1 MGEDQFAQTALVK
14 AVQGAIAVQPQQSG
28 DLRVATPGGV
38 FQVRWD
44 DNASA
49 SALGQL
55 AFFGEFLEVSQLFD
69 RWVESCPLEYTS
81 PNAPE
86 VRDVLGTWLLSI
98 LDGQRR
104 YAHINGLRGD
114 AVAPQILAMTRI
126 ISDESLRRALKALAP
141 SIDKNCTED
150 ERIKRQAQ
158 LDTSTA
164 WMDTVLRESTFAALG
179 TDWILDC
186 DTTVKLLYGNQDGA
200 EIGYNPTK
208 PGRPSHNIH
217 TYWVANLRLVLDAEV
232 KGGKTQPAKY
242 SLPGLMRLLLALPP
256 EKRPQLVRGDSA
268 FGNEPVMA
276 ELEAIGQAYLTK
288 LRQTAGVKRLIE
300 RNWSRQDWQDVGQ
313 GSEAVEA
320 QLKLSGWSRARRVV
334 VVRSPVKTNS
344 KVSPG
349 IKTLTS
355 AVEDVTNKKAK
366 RQKNLDF
373 ENTEPVKRWDYAVL
387 VTNANYELTAISQL
401 YRDRADCENGFDE
414 LKNQWGWG
422 GYTTQD
428 LERCNLC
435 ARAVALI
442 YNWWSW
448 YVRLAH
454 PATRLEAITSRPL
467 LLAGVARLTEHAGQS
482 RILLTLT
489 HAAGDLIKSMVTNV
503 RKGLD
508 TILATAPQLTKRE
521 RWAAL
526 VRYIVER
533 ILAAK
538 PKKSDQPTL
547 IPSNFSPPLIPAT
560 G

>member
-1 MGEDQFAQTALVK
+1 MGEEKFAQAALVK
-14 AVQGAIAVQPQQSG
+14 AVQGAIAVLPQPS
-28 DLRVATPGGV
+28 DELRVATPGGV

-44 DNASA
+44 EHASA

-55 AFFGEFLEVSQLFD
+55 AFFGEFLEVPQLFQ

-114 AVAPQILAMTRI
+114 AVAPQILGMTRI
-126 ISDESLRRALKALAP
+126 ISDESLRRALKTLAP
-141 SIDKNCTED
+141 SIGKNCTQD
-150 ERIKRQAQ
+150 ERLKRQTQ
-158 LDTSTA
+158 LDKSNA
-164 WMDTVLRESTFAALG
+164 WMDAALRESTFDALD

-186 DTTVKLLYGNQDGA
+186 DTTVKLLFGHQEGA

-217 TYWVANLRLVLDAEV
+217 TYWIANLRLVLDAEV
-232 KGGKTQPAKY
+232 QGGKTQPAKY
-242 SLPGLMRLLLALPP
+242 SLPGLMRLLKALPP
-256 EKRPQLVRGDSA
+256 EKRPKLVRGDSA
-268 FGNEPVMA
+268 FGNDPVMT
-276 ELEAIGQAYLTK
+276 ELESIGQMYLTK

-320 QLKLSGWSRARRVV
+320 QLKLSGWSHARRVV
-334 VVRSPVKTNS
+334 VVRSASKTKLTVVESVK
-344 KVSPG
+344 G
-349 IKTLTS
+349 
-355 AVEDVTNKKAK
+355 KKAK
-366 RQKNLDF
+366 RQEDLDF
-373 ENTEPVKRWDYAVL
+373 DDTDPVKRWDYAVL
-387 VTNANYELTAISQL
+387 VSNSNYELKAIGQL

-428 LERCNLC
+428 LERCNLS

-454 PATRLEAITSRPL
+454 PPTRLEAITSRPL

-482 RILLTLT
+482 RLLLTLT
-489 HAAGDLIKSMVTNV
+489 HAAGDLIKTMVANV

-521 RWAAL
+521 RWTAL
-526 VRYIVER
+526 VRYIVEK
-533 ILAAK
+533 IIATK
-538 PKKSDQPTL
+538 PKNYVQPAL
-547 IPSNFSPPLIPAT
+547 MPSNFSQPLIPAM